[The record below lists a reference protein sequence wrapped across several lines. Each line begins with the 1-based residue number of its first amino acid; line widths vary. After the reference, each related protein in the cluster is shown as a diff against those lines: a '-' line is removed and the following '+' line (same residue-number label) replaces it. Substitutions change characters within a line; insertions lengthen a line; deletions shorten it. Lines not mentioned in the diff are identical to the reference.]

1 MNEEIE
7 VAWVRLADNSD
18 LVLTSLYVFQHK
30 DAGIFG
36 ESKAI
41 IRREA
46 VSMVRVGWQR
56 SRTLLALGS
65 LLLAVFLG
73 LMVGS
78 LIAGPADISL
88 GQQATGP
95 ATEGAPP
102 STGIMSYVR
111 DMIFFSAASLVQY
124 GSLLGGIGIL
134 VLFWFYKRREVQIVG
149 PGAMIGGVPKSYE
162 EAQKFCDLLLSGVKE
177 PPPAKKVAKEPKES
191 KPAAESEWRL

>member
-56 SRTLLALGS
+56 SRTLLTLGS

-78 LIAGPADISL
+78 LIAGPAEISVA
-88 GQQATGP
+88 QQATGP
-95 ATEGAPP
+95 AAAGAPP

-111 DMIFFSAASLVQY
+111 DVVLFSAASIIQY

-134 VLFWFYKRREVQIVG
+134 VLFWFYRRREVQIVG
-149 PGAMIGGVPKSYE
+149 PGGTIGGMPKSYE
-162 EAQKFCDLLLSGVKE
+162 DAQKFCDLLLSGVKE
-177 PPPAKKVAKEPKES
+177 PPPTKKETQKPKES
-191 KPAAESEWRL
+191 KPAAESDWRL

>member
-7 VAWVRLADNSD
+7 IGWVRLADNSD
-18 LVLTSLYVFQHK
+18 LVLTSLHVFQHK
-30 DAGIFG
+30 DGGIFG

-46 VSMVRVGWQR
+46 VTMVRVGWQR

-78 LIAGPADISL
+78 LIAGPAEISSAQQPA
-88 GQQATGP
+88 GQE
-95 ATEGAPP
+95 TEGAPA
-102 STGIMSYVR
+102 STGVMSYVR
-111 DMIFFSAASLVQY
+111 DMVFFSAASLIQY

-134 VLFWFYKRREVQIVG
+134 VLFWFYKRREVQIAG
-149 PGAMIGGVPKSYE
+149 PGGTIGGVPKSYE
-162 EAQKFCDLLLSGVKE
+162 EAQKLCDLLLSGVRE
-177 PPPAKKVAKEPKES
+177 PLPAKKEAKKPKES